1 MLNCKYS
8 RKVWKYLRQSELQ
21 IYFLV
26 FIHWFLDL
34 NFENFP
40 CSAIFGLDLG
50 YFQIFF
56 WYFTTR
62 HLYFET
68 LNFFTQVLLEL
79 DFENCLKVFFKPC
92 WLYLDFE
99 KILKIFQPCVIEVE
113 LLKFVKFFQTCT
125 DCDWTLKFFWTEL
138 NMCTHMIELV
148 YNCWTT
154 CHWLTQLYCTWL
166 MLPLHK
172 FRHSIK
178 IFFKIFYHIVTW

>member
-1 MLNCKYS
+1 MLYCKYS
-8 RKVWKYLRQSELQ
+8 RKVWKYLSQSELQ

-34 NFENFP
+34 NFEIF
-40 CSAIFGLDLG
+40 SFFSHLWFGLRI
-50 YFQIFF
+50 FSEFF
-56 WYFTTR
+56 WHFTTR

-68 LNFFTQVLLEL
+68 FETLNFFSLRSYLSWTLKIFWNFLKPSWLEL
-79 DFENCLKVFFKPC
+79 DFEIFLKF
-92 WLYLDFE
+92 
-99 KILKIFQPCVIEVE
+99 FQPCVIEVE
-113 LLKFVKFFQTCT
+113 LWKFFEFFQTCT
-125 DCDWTLKFFWTEL
+125 DCDWTLKIFL

-166 MLPLHK
+166 MFPLHR

-178 IFFKIFYHIVTW
+178 IFSKHFIIQ